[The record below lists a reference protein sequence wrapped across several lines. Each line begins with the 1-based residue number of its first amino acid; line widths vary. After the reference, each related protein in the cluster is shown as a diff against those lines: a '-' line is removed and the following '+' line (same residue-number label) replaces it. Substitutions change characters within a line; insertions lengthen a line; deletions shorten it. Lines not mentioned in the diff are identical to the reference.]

1 MLFLRSVIFKDFTQ
15 VDLVSNRDDVQ
26 VLISAHNVQAVE
38 NDEHERKIHKDDNV
52 LVEGQTNTVDLVK
65 SCIIA
70 DY

>member
-1 MLFLRSVIFKDFTQ
+1 M
-15 VDLVSNRDDVQ
+15 Q